1 MSMSGLGQHIEFAQ
15 NFSALTNSQHA
26 RDIAHESAIS
36 ASKAQKN
43 TERLYMVVQAM
54 WELLREKV
62 GLTDTDLEAKIHEI
76 DLRDGRLDG
85 KNANQ
90 TAAHACRK
98 CGRTIL
104 SGQSVCSWCGAQ
116 FEGGAFSHAR

>member
-1 MSMSGLGQHIEFAQ
+1 MSGLGQHIELAQ
-15 NFSALTNSQHA
+15 NFAALTNSQHA
-26 RDIAHESAIS
+26 RNIAHESAIS

-62 GLTDTDLEAKIHEI
+62 GLTDSDLEAKVQEI

-85 KNANQ
+85 KDANL
-90 TAAHACRK
+90 TATHACRQ

-104 SGQSVCSWCGAQ
+104 SGQSACSWCGAH
-116 FEGGAFSHAR
+116 FEGGVFSHAR

>member
-1 MSMSGLGQHIEFAQ
+1 MSGLGQHIELAQ
-15 NFSALTNSQHA
+15 NLAALTNSQNA

-36 ASKAQKN
+36 ADKAQKN

-62 GLTDTDLEAKIHEI
+62 GMTDADLEAKIHEI

-85 KNANQ
+85 KDASQ
-90 TAAHACRK
+90 TATHACRQ